1 MAWPLLV
8 KSSNEGVIGVH
19 TNWSEAAKNDF
30 QANLTQ
36 MINFTPSL
44 SLFSVSNLP
53 KLILFYLAVVY
64 LYLGTSGF
72 FTKMGH
78 FRQFFFILVFSIQ
91 IIANKTCQRLDSNRG
106 SLVCEA
112 TGSTNCATITTH
124 LVPTSVCPP
133 ICSTLLH
140 QNVVCLTALY

>member
-1 MAWPLLV
+1 MVRVLAWPLLV

-36 MINFTPSL
+36 MINFTPSR

-64 LYLGTSGF
+64 LYLGKLS
-72 FTKMGH
+72 
-78 FRQFFFILVFSIQ
+78 
-91 IIANKTCQRLDSNRG
+91 
-106 SLVCEA
+106 
-112 TGSTNCATITTH
+112 
-124 LVPTSVCPP
+124 
-133 ICSTLLH
+133 
-140 QNVVCLTALY
+140 

>member
-1 MAWPLLV
+1 MLVVRVLAWPLLV

-36 MINFTPSL
+36 MINFTPSR

-78 FRQFFFILVFSIQ
+78 SCHFFIIFDFSMKM
-91 IIANKTCQRLDSNRG
+91 IANKTCQ
-106 SLVCEA
+106 
-112 TGSTNCATITTH
+112 
-124 LVPTSVCPP
+124 
-133 ICSTLLH
+133 
-140 QNVVCLTALY
+140 